1 MPPTRGQGSLS
12 RGGRAQPKGGR
23 TRAAGLRMARARGG
37 APRLL
42 GCSAPRASALI
53 PISATY
59 QQPHPT
65 RQAAGKPKTAP
76 AEEKNGDHGG
86 GLLTAATAPQRGTG
100 RQAADRPRGRD
111 RSPKARLGPQPCRLG
126 RGPHLF
132 GEGKGPRSK
141 KMRAGGAMRGG
152 GPRFARACG
161 AGVPAGPAR
170 AKSEGSGPQGRIY
183 TPAKLTKSARARGM
197 RAPAP

>member
-1 MPPTRGQGSLS
+1 MPPSRGQGSLS
-12 RGGRAQPKGGR
+12 RGGRAQPKGGS
-23 TRAAGLRMARARGG
+23 TRAAGLRMARSRGG

-42 GCSAPRASALI
+42 GCSAPRASAPI

-59 QQPHPT
+59 QQPDPT
-65 RQAAGKPKTAP
+65 RQAAGRPKTAP

-86 GLLTAATAPQRGTG
+86 GLLTAAAAPLRGPR

-111 RSPKARLGPQPCRLG
+111 RSPKARLGPQPRRLG
-126 RGPHLF
+126 GGPHLF
-132 GEGKGPRSK
+132 GEGEGPHSK

-161 AGVPAGPAR
+161 AGAPAGPAR

-183 TPAKLTKSARARGM
+183 TPAKLTKSAQARGR
-197 RAPAP
+197 RATAP